1 MKSFKFAS
9 LGVKMRL
16 SAILCAVLLA
26 AVAAGYT
33 EEEDLLV
40 LTKWDMRQ
48 AVGEFKHL
56 LVLFCKC
63 IGTTYGLGNMEVGSG
78 RPQDNTLFMI
88 HFKNHWVLHYDT
100 IRLF

>member
-1 MKSFKFAS
+1 MQ
-9 LGVKMRL
+9 L

-56 LVLFCKC
+56 LVMFCKC
-63 IGTTYGLGNMEVGSG
+63 SM
-78 RPQDNTLFMI
+78 
-88 HFKNHWVLHYDT
+88 
-100 IRLF
+100 